1 MEQTGIPIEAQRIR
15 AKRELF
21 EMIAAVEKA
30 KRDAIE
36 ARRRAEEVNTEI
48 GPIRLARAERHL
60 IAVQNELEVFK
71 NENVQLL
78 NS

>member
-1 MEQTGIPIEAQRIR
+1 MEEIGIPLEAQRIR

-36 ARRRAEEVNTEI
+36 AKRRAEEVNSEI

-60 IAVQNELEVFK
+60 IAVQKELEVFK
-71 NENVQLL
+71 NENIQLL
-78 NS
+78 DS